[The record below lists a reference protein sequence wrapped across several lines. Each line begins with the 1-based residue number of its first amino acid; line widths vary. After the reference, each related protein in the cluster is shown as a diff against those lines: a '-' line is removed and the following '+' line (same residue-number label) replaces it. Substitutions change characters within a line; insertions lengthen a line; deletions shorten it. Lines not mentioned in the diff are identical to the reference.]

1 MPQRLLHF
9 TPLPTDPADHHTL
22 PDRFTFPYYY
32 APHKTCE
39 LAMLDLQSRLQ
50 KAGVDGDS
58 LGQLY
63 AVLLTQDLNTGELG
77 YLSAHGGL
85 ALDESLV
92 APLSSIEFVPSAF
105 EKTRFEL
112 VCGGLINQVTEQAKQ
127 IESFEQLHNLA
138 ELNIRLELAKE
149 QSATEIANFQKQM
162 ANNKTERDAL
172 RASYEASMQEIPGS
186 FGHTAQGSDLLKQ
199 LGAASSQEKRDL
211 KALRVKWKQAIAEL
225 QSNIDTINTTL
236 HDKRKQYA
244 ELAVR
249 LEEQR
254 LSHYHFLNASNQT
267 KSLLKLLNGKEAL
280 EGTGDCCLPK
290 LLNFAFRHNLK
301 PLALAEFWWGR
312 PPRQE
317 IRQHGN
323 LYPVCQS
330 RSFEILEHQL
340 EGMALE
346 DNPLIVNPAVGKQFD
361 IVYEDKEIVVV
372 NKPAE
377 FLSVPGKFIEDSV
390 YSRIKAKYPDATG
403 PLIIHR
409 LDMSTSGLL
418 ILALTAESNRH
429 IQKQFIERTVEKR
442 YTALLDGDVQGES
455 GDISLP
461 LRGDITDRPRQL
473 VCHQYG
479 KKAQTHWQ
487 VVRRSEGKTK
497 VHLYPKTGRTHQ
509 LRVHCAHPDGLG
521 TPITGDDLY
530 GYKRDRLHLHAG
542 YLKLVHPTTG
552 QWIEFEVPSAF

>member
-32 APHKTCE
+32 TPHKTCE

-50 KAGVDGDS
+50 KAGIDGGS
-58 LGQLY
+58 FGQLY
-63 AVLLTQDLNTGELG
+63 AVLLTQDTATGELG
-77 YLSAHGGL
+77 YLAAHGGL

-92 APLSSIEFVPSAF
+92 VSLSSIEFVPSAF
-105 EKTRFEL
+105 EKTQYEL
-112 VCGGLINQVTEQAKQ
+112 ECRSLIDQVTEQAKQ
-127 IESFEQLHNLA
+127 IETFEQRHNLA
-138 ELNIRLELAKE
+138 ELNAKLESSKE
-149 QSATEIANFQKQM
+149 QAATEIANFQKQM
-162 ANNKTERDAL
+162 ANNKAERDVL
-172 RASYEASMQEIPGS
+172 RARYESSIQETPDASE
-186 FGHTAQGSDLLKQ
+186 HTPKGSDLLKQ
-199 LGAASSQEKRDL
+199 LGAVSSQEKRDL
-211 KALRVKWKQAIAEL
+211 KALRIQWKQAIAEL
-225 QSNIDTINTTL
+225 QSNIDSIDTTL
-236 HDKRKQYA
+236 RDQRQQHS
-244 ELAVR
+244 ELSAQ

-254 LSHYHFLNASNQT
+254 LSHYHFLNVNNQT
-267 KSLLKLLNGKEAL
+267 KSLLELLNGKEAL
-280 EGTGDCCLPK
+280 EGAGDCCLPK
-290 LLNFAFRHNLK
+290 LLNFAFKHNLK

-312 PPRQE
+312 PPRRE

-340 EGMALE
+340 EGIELE
-346 DNPLIVNPAVGKQFD
+346 DNPLIVNPAVGKHFD

-372 NKPAE
+372 NKPSE

-390 YSRIKAKYPDATG
+390 YSRIKARYPDATG

-442 YTALLDGDVQGES
+442 YTALLDGDIKGEG
-455 GDISLP
+455 GDISLA

-479 KKAQTHWQ
+479 KKAETHWQ
-487 VVRRSEGKTK
+487 VVRRGDGKTK

-552 QWIEFEVPSAF
+552 EWIEFEVPSEF